1 MQHVYM
7 SAYNMSVAHLIQEA
21 QLSQRGCAM
30 LRVTEYFAKSL
41 KVIGNGTIPSIVY
54 EFLFLSIV
62 TMAISCVIFEDLYH
76 TCNMLLHYLVKVEN
90 PKMLLILTAS
100 STNC

>member
-41 KVIGNGTIPSIVY
+41 KVIGNSSIRYVAI
-54 EFLFLSIV
+54 EFILVFHSNYAPI
-62 TMAISCVIFEDLYH
+62 LYRFR
-76 TCNMLLHYLVKVEN
+76 YK
-90 PKMLLILTAS
+90 KRDIGRK
-100 STNC
+100 